1 MIEESTK
8 QWIKERL
15 IDSEFLVEFTKKD
28 GTKRKKVGEVKSK
41 VKTVRWSVIY
51 MKAIKALQEAMT
63 RIESLEA
70 EVKALKGE

>member
-1 MIEESTK
+1 MSPLE
-8 QWIKERL
+8 
-15 IDSEFLVEFTKKD
+15 D